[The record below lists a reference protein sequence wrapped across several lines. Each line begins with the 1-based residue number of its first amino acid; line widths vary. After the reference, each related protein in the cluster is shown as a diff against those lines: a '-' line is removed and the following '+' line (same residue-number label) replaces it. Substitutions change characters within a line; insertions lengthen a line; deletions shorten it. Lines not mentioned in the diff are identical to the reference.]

1 MPMTLG
7 TRGND
12 GHNLVRDT
20 KKYKENLEEV
30 DFSGAEQRPPDRTK
44 GGKKT
49 WVYGKK
55 SEPEKIDIHPG
66 I

>member
-1 MPMTLG
+1 MAITLG

-12 GHNLVRDT
+12 GKSLIRDT
-20 KKYKENLEEV
+20 KKFKENLDEV
-30 DFSGAEQRPPDRTK
+30 DFSKAEQRPPDRTK

-55 SEPEKIDIHPG
+55 SEPEKIDIHPR